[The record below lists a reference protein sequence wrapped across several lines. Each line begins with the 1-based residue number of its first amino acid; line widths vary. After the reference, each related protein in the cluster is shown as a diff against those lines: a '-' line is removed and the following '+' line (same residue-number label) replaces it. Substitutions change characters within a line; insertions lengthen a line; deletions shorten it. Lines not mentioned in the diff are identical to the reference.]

1 MIGKRRVGLIALGVL
16 LSADVAL
23 AQQPIVYPAKG
34 QSPEQQ
40 QKDTAECN
48 AWAQQTT
55 GVNPAALAQQSA
67 SQPAPSGP
75 QGERVRGAARGA
87 VGGAVI
93 GEIVDDDAGKGA
105 AVGAVAGTMAGGAR
119 QRRKAD
125 AQQQQQQQTQQQ
137 TQQALATY
145 NRAVAACLEGR
156 GYTIK

>member
-1 MIGKRRVGLIALGVL
+1 MIGMKRIGWIVL
-16 LSADVAL
+16 VTLVPAEIAL
-23 AQQPIVYPAKG
+23 AQQTIVYPAKG
-34 QSPEQQ
+34 QSAEQQ
-40 QKDTAECN
+40 QKDMAECS
-48 AWAQQTT
+48 AWAKQTT
-55 GVNPAALAQQSA
+55 GVDPVAVAQTSA

-93 GEIVDDDAGKGA
+93 GEIANDDAGKGA
-105 AVGAVAGTMAGGAR
+105 AVGAVVGTMAGGAR

-125 AQQQQQQQTQQQ
+125 AAQQQQQQVQQQ
-137 TQQALATY
+137 SQQAIATY

>member
-1 MIGKRRVGLIALGVL
+1 MIGKKRVGLIALGVL

-34 QSPEQQ
+34 QSAEQQ

-67 SQPAPSGP
+67 SQPASSGP

-93 GEIVDDDAGKGA
+93 GEIADDDAGKGA
-105 AVGAVAGTMAGGAR
+105 AIGAVAGTMAGGAR
-119 QRRKAD
+119 QRRKAE

-145 NRAVAACLEGR
+145 NRAVSACLEGR